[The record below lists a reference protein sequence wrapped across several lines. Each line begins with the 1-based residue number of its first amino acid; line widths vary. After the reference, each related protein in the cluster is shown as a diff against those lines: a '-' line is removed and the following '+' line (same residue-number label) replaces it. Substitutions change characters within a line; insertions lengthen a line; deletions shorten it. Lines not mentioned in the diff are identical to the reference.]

1 MSNTGHLDS
10 FTKIWSCFSPLILPV
25 FFGLTLFTYKKKND
39 DLHND
44 SSLWFFWVMNS
55 LTIVISIISI
65 VLFGI
70 ELSQSPEYNKDGA
83 LEAYLVSFLF
93 SSFFL
98 VAVFVFFITELF
110 EKDYSEIV
118 RKIKT
123 FFSVALD
130 FFITTKISDFWRK
143 GIYIGV
149 SLLTLIPLIFFSLI
163 PALQDHK
170 NMANWVKFAISTIFI
185 LFMLFVSLG
194 LISTELKNKY
204 TFKLLKIMMYR
215 KNITWTVFFI
225 SFLSFGI
232 PFLINN
238 RKHVEKTENE
248 ELFKC
253 KTGKRIKPEGEKVT
267 VERTCKE
274 SVFDESKENIN
285 MVEIPFYIVLFLM
298 LSLLFGLNTGKIKN
312 IFNIDPFKSLIISL
326 CLGLFLSFI
335 VFQIHSDRFFGINDE
350 VKEVSDKA
358 YKTGNIIFLI
368 FGLIGLVS
376 LKQVNSNYSDR
387 PNYDD
392 LMKNIFWL
400 FEKLKSDLFSSA
412 LYIVGLIAFTSVF
425 YTLLSKRSI
434 DSGITTKIVQ
444 LVYLMVGLS
453 LMIMLYKVLINT
465 EFMKRFPIF
474 KILINLIFF
483 IPCILFGIVEFL
495 YNDFTNT
502 PKVVYVLLLGQMILI
517 SSYILIPLIV
527 KNLYGLVKIKKSNNE
542 VNELEKQ
549 TTKKS
554 VNQKTKEINELKQV
568 VSDKISEKKWN
579 KIIGEKLYKDINK
592 LQVYLVSNTNIKDEK
607 GYINESVKEKVKEKL
622 EPEKT
627 EEILKKI
634 NENPDLW
641 ATNCDAEWSN
651 CEKVAGTID
660 AIDKLDCNLAYYTI
674 YIHLVGEEISNKIG
688 ELTKLETKNK
698 KAEEKDKKYFNTNTT
713 LISDPVYLDRE
724 TATDKKFQDLE
735 DCIKDVKDCNRS
747 YNYAISLWVNL
758 HAQPPNN
765 NPSYNK
771 YANIINYSKNPKIS
785 YNMKENKLKVE
796 ILRRIEKIGG
806 SDSSSHSIFEKN
818 VLKMQKWNNIVIN
831 YNLGIV
837 EIFVNSK
844 LVASN
849 DVILPYL
856 ITDDI
861 IIGEKNGISGGICN
875 VVYYPTKLTKTE
887 IDLLYNS
894 LKLRNPP
901 IA

>member
-1 MSNTGHLDS
+1 MPGYLDS
-10 FTKIWSCFSPLILPV
+10 FSKVWSCFSPLILPI

-39 DLHND
+39 GVGWTKLMFMITTF
-44 SSLWFFWVMNS
+44 S
-55 LTIVISIISI
+55 TIVISIISI
-65 VLFGI
+65 FLFFI
-70 ELSQSPEYNKDGA
+70 EQKTFLEHNKDGA
-83 LEAYLVSFLF
+83 MNGYLVSFLF
-93 SSFFL
+93 SLFFL
-98 VAVFVFFITELF
+98 VAVIVFPLAEWVK
-110 EKDYSEIV
+110 KDYSEILE
-118 RKIKT
+118 KLKS
-123 FFSVALD
+123 FFNIVLD
-130 FFITTKISDFWRK
+130 FFSKKKISDYWRK
-143 GIYIGV
+143 IIYTVV
-149 SLLTLIPLIFFSLI
+149 SI
-163 PALQDHK
+163 PALIALLLSIIPAIK
-170 NMANWVKFAISTIFI
+170 EPENMTNWGKFTISTIFI

-204 TFKLLKIMMYR
+204 SLKLLKIMMYR
-215 KNITWTVFFI
+215 KNITWVVFFI

-238 RKHVEKTENE
+238 RKQVEKTENE
-248 ELFKC
+248 ELFNC
-253 KTGKRIKPEGEKVT
+253 KTGKRGNTTGEIGK
-267 VERTCKE
+267 EARICKE
-274 SVFDESKENIN
+274 SVFDESKEKIN
-285 MVEIPFYIVLFLM
+285 SVEIPFYVVLFLT
-298 LSLLFGLNTGKIKN
+298 LSLLFGLNTGKVKDV
-312 IFNIDPFKSLIISL
+312 FNIDPFKSLIISL
-326 CLGLFLSFI
+326 CLGLILSFI
-335 VFQIHSDRFFGINDE
+335 VFQIHSDRVFGINDE
-350 VKEVSDKA
+350 VKEVSDEA

-376 LKQVNSNYSDR
+376 LKQVNYNYSDR

-400 FEKLKSDLFSSA
+400 FEKLKSDLLSSA
-412 LYIVGLIAFTSVF
+412 LYFAGLITFVIVF

-434 DSGITTKIVQ
+434 ESGITTKVVQ

-502 PKVVYVLLLGQMILI
+502 PKIVYVLLLGQIILI

-527 KNLYGLVKIKKSNNE
+527 KNLYGLVKIKKGNNE

-579 KIIGEKLYKDINK
+579 EIIGKNLYKDINK
-592 LQVYLVSNTNIKDEK
+592 LQVYLVSSTNIKDRK
-607 GYINESVKEKVKEKL
+607 GYINKSVKKKVKEKL
-622 EPEKT
+622 ENEPEKT
-627 EEILKKI
+627 KEILKKI

-641 ATNCDAEWSN
+641 ETNCNAEWSN
-651 CEKVAGTID
+651 CVKVEGAIT

-674 YIHLVGEEISNKIG
+674 YIHLVGKEISNKIG

-735 DCIKDVKDCNRS
+735 DCIKGVKDCNRS

-796 ILRRIEKIGG
+796 ILRRIEKKIGE

-861 IIGEKNGISGGICN
+861 VIGEKNGISGGICN

-887 IDLLYNS
+887 INLLYNS

-901 IA
+901 IV